1 MSIFKGLRTVIYQ
14 VGDLDAAKLWYAKAL
29 GTEAYFDEPF
39 YVGFNVGGFELGLQA
54 DRPVAVAV
62 ENVVAYWGVDD
73 ADAALAHLN
82 ATGAVTK
89 EAVQEVGE
97 GIRVATVSDPF
108 GNVLGIIQNPNFKVG

>member
-29 GTEAYFDEPF
+29 GTEAYFDESF
-39 YVGFNVGGFELGLQA
+39 YVGFNVGGFELGLQP
-54 DRPVAVAV
+54 DQPVAVAV

>member
-54 DRPVAVAV
+54 DQPVAVAV

>member
-39 YVGFNVGGFELGLQA
+39 YVGFNVGGFELGLQP
-54 DRPVAVAV
+54 DQPVAVAV

-82 ATGAVTK
+82 AAGATTK
-89 EAVQEVGE
+89 EPVQEVGE
-97 GIRVATVSDPF
+97 GIRVATVRDPF
-108 GNVLGIIQNPNFKVG
+108 GNVLGVIQNPNFKVA